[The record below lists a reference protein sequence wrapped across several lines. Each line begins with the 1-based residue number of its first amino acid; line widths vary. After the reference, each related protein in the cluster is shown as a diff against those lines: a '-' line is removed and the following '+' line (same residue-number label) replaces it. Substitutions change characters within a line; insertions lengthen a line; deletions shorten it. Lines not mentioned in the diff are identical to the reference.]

1 MNFINQWL
9 YSLQRNNTTTAY
21 RDLFASY
28 DARGEEIILAR
39 NYNKSLGQSH
49 NANFYTLGVTYGR
62 PGLTKRM
69 VNSYLMADG
78 SRFTD
83 NPGYETYS
91 FVDETANRDPR
102 LSQTIRTPGYKRL
115 DGTNTLVPDLLTSS
129 TGYQPIKF
137 VMETKYDGPN
147 SESENDLPIFTAEV
161 YLNYAEAKAELG
173 TLTQS
178 DLDRTIGQIRARVGM
193 PPLDMVDAN
202 ADPDPYLLD
211 PKLVI
216 HMFKVR
222 IRELFWKS
230 EEKEPL
236 SLLWKV
242 SAMTI

>member
-1 MNFINQWL
+1 
-9 YSLQRNNTTTAY
+9 
-21 RDLFASY
+21 
-28 DARGEEIILAR
+28 
-39 NYNKSLGQSH
+39 
-49 NANFYTLGVTYGR
+49 
-62 PGLTKRM
+62 
-69 VNSYLMADG
+69 
-78 SRFTD
+78 
-83 NPGYETYS
+83 
-91 FVDETANRDPR
+91 
-102 LSQTIRTPGYKRL
+102 
-115 DGTNTLVPDLLTSS
+115 
-129 TGYQPIKF
+129 
-137 VMETKYDGPN
+137 METKYDGPN
-147 SESENDLPIFTAEV
+147 SESENDLPIFRTAEV

-178 DLDRTIGQIRARVGM
+178 DLDRTIGQIRACGNA
-193 PPLDMVDAN
+193 PLDMVDAN